1 MTPAQLEARNLSHDE
16 VIGLLSRMVE
26 KEYPHIL
33 QPAMMRELIYRL
45 TTAERIADLLENA
58 IFYARMYRDTSED
71 GRARREDMI
80 DDAVSLISIFRNG
93 GIYP

>member
-16 VIGLLSRMVE
+16 VMGLLSRMAE
-26 KEYPHIL
+26 KEHPHIL
-33 QPAMMRELIYRL
+33 QPAITRELIYRL
-45 TTAERIADLLENA
+45 TTAERIVELLEDSL
-58 IFYARMYRDTSED
+58 FYARMYRDASED
-71 GRARREDMI
+71 GKVRREQMI